1 MHTDEFM
8 LQVKVMPYLELPDFK
23 LFYKIDDH
31 TDPWTKPETV
41 LFVHGF
47 TETTEAWHA
56 WVPHFSRRYRMIR
69 IDQRGF
75 GQSGPVPKDFPLT
88 TELFVDDLVRIIN
101 HLSDEPVHVV
111 GGKSGGISV
120 AVLAANRP
128 DLVRT
133 TTLAS
138 SIVTPPNG
146 EGWIAHMERHG
157 MRSWARMTM
166 RNRLGSSM
174 PERGIDWW
182 VDLMGATAVSTA
194 HAYLR
199 WVGGIDIRE
208 DIKRIKCPTLVIGT
222 NAPGKDR
229 DTLSAWQKTIPG
241 SELAILPIDG
251 YHAAGTDPDGAAKL
265 TLDFIARHSRSV
277 TPKLLEPRTL
287 LREG

>member
-1 MHTDEFM
+1 
-8 LQVKVMPYLELPDFK
+8 MPYLESPDAK
-23 LFYKIDDH
+23 LFYTIDDH

-47 TETTEAWHA
+47 TETGEAWRA
-56 WVPHFSRRYRMIR
+56 WVPHFSRSYRMVR

-75 GQSGPVPKDFPLT
+75 GRSGPVAKDFQLT
-88 TELFVDDLVRIIN
+88 TELFVDDLLRIIN
-101 HLSDEPVHVV
+101 HLSPDQPVHVV

-120 AVLAANRP
+120 AVLAATRP

-133 TTLAS
+133 ITLAS
-138 SIVTPPNG
+138 SIVTPPSG
-146 EGWIAHMERHG
+146 DGWIDHMERHG

-166 RNRLGSSM
+166 RKRLGSKM

-199 WVGGIDIRE
+199 WVGAIDIRE
-208 DIKRIKCPTLVIGT
+208 DIRRIKCPTLVIGT
-222 NAPGKDR
+222 NAAGKDR
-229 DTLSAWQKTIPG
+229 EALSAWQKTIPN

-251 YHAAGTDPDGAAKL
+251 YHSAGTDPDGAAKV
-265 TLDFIARHSRSV
+265 TLEFLARH
-277 TPKLLEPRTL
+277 KGAAARTS
-287 LREG
+287 